1 MMQKG
6 TFLPAKMGKI
16 PQFKVV
22 SFGFRAANSVR
33 FEKKCAPIGNIL
45 NYEMF
50 PVCRIGTTFAAPFAI
65 FHGKRS

>member
-22 SFGFRAANSVR
+22 SFGNWGVNSGR
-33 FEKKCAPIGNIL
+33 IWKKFPSIGNI
-45 NYEMF
+45 F
-50 PVCRIGTTFAAPFAI
+50 IR
-65 FHGKRS
+65 